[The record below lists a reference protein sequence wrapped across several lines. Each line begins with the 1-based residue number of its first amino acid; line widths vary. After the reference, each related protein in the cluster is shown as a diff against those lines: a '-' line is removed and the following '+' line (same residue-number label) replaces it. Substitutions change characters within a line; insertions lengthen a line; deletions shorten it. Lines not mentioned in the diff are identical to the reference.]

1 MIIKASQNMTP
12 IKILGIVFHTFLF
25 LATCLGNSLLCV
37 AIWRVRTLRTV
48 SNIIIFSLAS
58 ADLLMTPVF
67 ILRIIVLGY
76 HGGKEYHIAC
86 HVISETA
93 FTIICV
99 IILHLSCISVDRF
112 IAIKFPLRY
121 KTIVTRWRM
130 KIAVITIWLL
140 AMIGTVVFPHSL
152 PQSEYEDFVD
162 YYDTFHLCISHE
174 RDHSFQITSKVF
186 AASIIVLYL
195 ILPFII
201 TLGSYTYIMKVS
213 RDQKMKLQNEA
224 HLEGDAVRKL
234 EIKAAITYGIVI
246 GAFMLCFL
254 PLLVGTLYQQ
264 FELEKRKDLTLT
276 MQILST
282 VASVSACVNPCVY
295 TWRSEEFR
303 KAFKK
308 MITRSQ

>member
-1 MIIKASQNMTP
+1 MTP
-12 IKILGIVFHTFLF
+12 IKILVIVFHNFLF
-25 LATCLGNSLLCV
+25 LATCLGNLLVCI

-48 SNIIIFSLAS
+48 SNIIIFSLAL

-67 ILRIIVLGY
+67 MLRIIVLSHEGE
-76 HGGKEYHIAC
+76 EYHVAC
-86 HVISETA
+86 HAISETA

-99 IILHLSCISVDRF
+99 IILHLTCISVDRF

-121 KTIVTRWRM
+121 KTIVTRRRT
-130 KIAVITIWLL
+130 KTAVITIWLL
-140 AMIGTVVFPHSL
+140 AIIGTVVFPHSF
-152 PQSEYEDFVD
+152 PRSEYEDFVD

-174 RDHSFQITSKVF
+174 RDHSFENTSKVF

-201 TLGSYTYIMKVS
+201 TLGSYTYIIKVS
-213 RDQKMKLQNEA
+213 RDQKIKLQNDA
-224 HLEGDAVRKL
+224 HLEGDDVRKL

-264 FELEKRKDLTLT
+264 FELEKRMDLTLT

-282 VASVSACVNPCVY
+282 ISSVSACVNPCVY

-308 MITRSQ
+308 IITRSQ